1 MNSQTLP
8 LQPTQSA
15 GPRPQP
21 NVTWDAA
28 GFTHAGQRRQANE
41 DSFLVATFQRALSV
55 LDSSDLGE
63 HPAFAAERTRG
74 TLLMV
79 ADGMG
84 GHGGGDIASQAAIR
98 AVTDY
103 LVHVLPCAS
112 AMSATLSS
120 DARTSLH
127 GVRAKLASALLIG
140 DEAIRV
146 EANAGKG
153 QVQMGTTLT
162 LAVITGLVLYVAHVG
177 DSRCYLLRNGTLQ
190 QLTSDHTVANQIASL
205 GGNVSD
211 AAQLNH
217 ILWNCLGGGEGT
229 FPQPEVLKQELEPG
243 DAVFLCTDGLTNE
256 LDNQDIVAH
265 LMRPGSSHELCAELV
280 ARANEH
286 GGQDNITAVFAKPWV
301 PKRGVQR
308 RADRG

>member
-8 LQPTQSA
+8 LQPPQSA
-15 GPRPQP
+15 GPRPDP
-21 NVTWDAA
+21 HTTWDA
-28 GFTHAGQRRQANE
+28 GGYTHTGQRRQANE
-41 DSFLVATFQRALSV
+41 DSFLVATFQRALNV
-55 LDSSDLGE
+55 IDSSHLGE
-63 HPAFAAERTRG
+63 HPEFTAERTRG

-84 GHGGGDIASQAAIR
+84 GHGGGDVASRAAVR

-140 DEAIRV
+140 DEAIRTQ
-146 EANAGKG
+146 ANAGSG
-153 QVQMGTTLT
+153 EAQMGTTLT
-162 LAVITGLVLYVAHVG
+162 LAVITGPMLYVAHVG
-177 DSRCYLLRNGTLQ
+177 DSRCYLLRGGALH

-229 FPQPEVLKQELEPG
+229 FPQPEVLKHELEPG

-256 LDNQDIVAH
+256 LDDETILA
-265 LMRPGSSHELCAELV
+265 LLTRSGSSRDICAGLV
-280 ARANEH
+280 GRANEH
-286 GGQDNITAVFAKPWV
+286 GGQDNITAVLAKPGV
-301 PKRGVQR
+301 AARGRQR
-308 RADRG
+308 RVRPG

>member
-8 LQPTQSA
+8 LQPSQTA

-21 NVTWDAA
+21 MTWDAGGA
-28 GFTHAGQRRQANE
+28 THGGQRRQVNE

-55 LDSSDLGE
+55 IDSSDLGE
-63 HPAFAAERTRG
+63 QPAFTEERTRG

-84 GHGGGDIASQAAIR
+84 GHGGGDVASQAAVR

-140 DEAIRV
+140 DEAIRTQ
-146 EANAGKG
+146 ANEGSG
-153 QVQMGTTLT
+153 QAQMGTTLT

-177 DSRCYLLRNGTLQ
+177 DSRCYLLRGGALH
-190 QLTSDHTVANQIASL
+190 QLTSDHTVANQIARL

-229 FPQPEVLKQELEPG
+229 FPQPEVLKHDLEPG

-256 LDNQDIVAH
+256 LANESIVAQ
-265 LMRPGSSHELCAELV
+265 LVRPGSSQEICAALV
-280 ARANEH
+280 AQANEH
-286 GGQDNITAVFAKPWV
+286 GGQDNITAVLAKPWSGA
-301 PKRGVQR
+301 RGRQR
-308 RADRG
+308 RVQAG

>member
-1 MNSQTLP
+1 LN
-8 LQPTQSA
+8 PTQSA
-15 GPRPQP
+15 EVRPQA
-21 NVTWDAA
+21 NVTWDA
-28 GFTHAGQRRQANE
+28 GGHTHVGQRRQANE
-41 DSFLVATFQRALSV
+41 DSFLVATFQRALNV
-55 LDSSDLGE
+55 IDSSHLGDN
-63 HPAFAAERTRG
+63 PAFTAERTRG

-84 GHGGGDIASQAAIR
+84 GHGGGDVASRAAVR

-140 DEAIRV
+140 DEAIRS
-146 EANAGKG
+146 EANAGSG
-153 QVQMGTTLT
+153 QAQMGTTLT
-162 LAVITGLVLYVAHVG
+162 LAMITGLVLYVAHVG
-177 DSRCYLLRNGTLQ
+177 DSRCYVLRGGALH

-229 FPQPEVLKQELEPG
+229 FPQPEVLKHELEPG

-256 LDNQDIVAH
+256 LDNETILEH
-265 LMRPGSSHELCAELV
+265 LTRPGSSHEICADLV
-280 ARANEH
+280 ALANEH
-286 GGQDNITAVFAKPWV
+286 GGQDNITAVLAKPWV
-301 PKRGVQR
+301 TARGRQR
-308 RADRG
+308 RIQAG

>member
-1 MNSQTLP
+1 
-8 LQPTQSA
+8 
-15 GPRPQP
+15 
-21 NVTWDAA
+21 
-28 GFTHAGQRRQANE
+28 
-41 DSFLVATFQRALSV
+41 VATFQRALSV
-55 LDSSDLGE
+55 IDSSALGE
-63 HPAFAAERTRG
+63 HPAFTAERTRG

-84 GHGGGDIASQAAIR
+84 GHGGGDIASQAAVR

-120 DARTSLH
+120 DARSSLH

-140 DEAIRV
+140 DEAIRTQ
-146 EANAGKG
+146 ANAGSG
-153 QVQMGTTLT
+153 QAQMGTTLT

-177 DSRCYLLRNGTLQ
+177 DSRCYLVRNGALQ

-229 FPQPEVLKQELEPG
+229 FPQPEVLKHELEPG
-243 DAVFLCTDGLTNE
+243 DSVFLCTDGLTNE
-256 LDNQDIVAH
+256 LDSATIASF
-265 LMRPGSSHELCAELV
+265 LARPGSSHDICGELV
-280 ARANEH
+280 RGANEH
-286 GGQDNITAVFAKPWV
+286 GGQDNITAVLAKPWV
-301 PKRGVQR
+301 TARGRHRHVKRG
-308 RADRG
+308 

>member
-8 LQPTQSA
+8 YTPTKSSESRAQAS
-15 GPRPQP
+15 
-21 NVTWDAA
+21 VTWDA
-28 GFTHAGQRRQANE
+28 GGYTDVGQRRQANE

-55 LDSSDLGE
+55 VDSSALGE
-63 HPAFAAERTRG
+63 NPAFTAERTRG

-84 GHGGGDIASQAAIR
+84 GHGGGDVASQEAVR

-140 DEAIRV
+140 DEAIRKQADAGSG
-146 EANAGKG
+146 EA
-153 QVQMGTTLT
+153 QMGTTLT
-162 LAVITGLVLYVAHVG
+162 LAVMTGLVLYVAHVG
-177 DSRCYLLRNGTLQ
+177 DSRCYVLRNGALQ
-190 QLTSDHTVANQIASL
+190 QLTSDHTVANQITQL
-205 GGNVSD
+205 GGNVGD

-229 FPQPEVLKQELEPG
+229 FPQPEVRRHDLEPG
-243 DAVFLCTDGLTNE
+243 DSIFLCTDGLTNE
-256 LDNQDIVAH
+256 LDNDTIVAH
-265 LMRPGSSHELCAELV
+265 LTGPGSSHEICAELV
-280 ARANEH
+280 KLANER
-286 GGQDNITAVFAKPWV
+286 GGRDNITAVLAKPW
-301 PKRGVQR
+301 RQAA
-308 RADRG
+308 RAAHSG